1 MSERDQA
8 GITRLLHEWKDGDK
22 DALDRVLPMV
32 YEELRKLARSHFSN
46 ERRGHALQTTE
57 LVNLVYLRLVEGKR
71 QEFKDRNHFFWYAS
85 QMIRYILVDYA
96 RRQTSQKRGG
106 GAVGSLDET
115 EEPAAFQGMDLPTI
129 ISMDDALKELEKVE
143 PRQARIVE
151 MRFFAGMS
159 HVEIAKTLDLAL
171 STVKRDWKEAKT
183 NLFLALN
190 RDHQEPE
197 APS

>member
-1 MSERDQA
+1 VSDQNQA
-8 GITRLLHEWKDGDK
+8 GITRLLNEWCEGDK
-22 DALDRVLPMV
+22 DALNRVLPMV
-32 YEELRKLARSHFSN
+32 YEELRKLARGHFAG

-57 LVNLVYLRLVEGKR
+57 LVNLVYLRLAEGKA
-71 QEFKDRNHFFWYAS
+71 QDFKDRNHFFWYAS

-106 GAVGSLDET
+106 GAVGSLDDAD
-115 EEPAAFQGMDLPTI
+115 EPQAIQGMDLPTI
-129 ISMDDALKELEKVE
+129 ISMDDALKELEKTE

-159 HVEIAKTLDLAL
+159 HVEIAETLGLAL
-171 STVKRDWKEAKT
+171 STVKRDWKEAKA

-190 RDHQEPE
+190 RDRPAE
-197 APS
+197 